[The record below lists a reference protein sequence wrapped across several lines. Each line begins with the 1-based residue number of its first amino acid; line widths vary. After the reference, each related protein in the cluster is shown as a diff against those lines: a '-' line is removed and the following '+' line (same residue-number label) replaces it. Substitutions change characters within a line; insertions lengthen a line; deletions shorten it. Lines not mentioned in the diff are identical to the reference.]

1 MDTFWNGRINK
12 KIKKEHNERINK
24 DKIIRNIRSHFEQ
37 QEEDYYV
44 PKKITNFW
52 DNNYIE
58 YECNGDKNRKLSLD
72 KYISK
77 IKPYLRN
84 IIINLQNSDVQL
96 TYAINF
102 ISLKDAEEKRIM
114 HSNSGNIN
122 FTLIVMQMMLLVN
135 SLSQYVQDI
144 KKT

>member
-96 TYAINF
+96 TFVINF
-102 ISLKDAEEKRIM
+102 ISLKDAEEKCIM
-114 HSNSGNIN
+114 HSNSSNIN
-122 FTLIVMQMMLLVN
+122 FSLIAMQMMLLVN

>member
-1 MDTFWNGRINK
+1 MDTFWNGRIKK

-24 DKIIRNIRSHFEQ
+24 DKIIGNIRSHFGQ
-37 QEEDYYV
+37 QEEDYCE
-44 PKKITNFW
+44 PKIITNFW

-58 YECNGDKNRKLSLD
+58 YDSNGDKNRNLSLD
-72 KYISK
+72 KYINK

-84 IIINLQNSDVQL
+84 IIINLQNSAVQL
-96 TYAINF
+96 TFAINF
-102 ISLKDAEEKRIM
+102 ISLKVAEEKRIM
-114 HSNSGNIN
+114 LSNSGNIN

-135 SLSQYVQDI
+135 TLSQYVQDI

>member
-1 MDTFWNGRINK
+1 MDTFWNGRIKK

-37 QEEDYYV
+37 QEEDYYE

-58 YECNGDKNRKLSLD
+58 YESNGDKNRNLSLD
-72 KYISK
+72 KYINK

-84 IIINLQNSDVQL
+84 IIINLQNSAVQL
-96 TYAINF
+96 TFAINF
-102 ISLKDAEEKRIM
+102 ISLKVEEEKRIM
-114 HSNSGNIN
+114 LSNSGNIN